1 MSLERTRIVLVGTTH
16 PGNIGAAAR
25 AMRTMGLRDLYLV
38 DPQCD
43 PGDPE
48 AVARAA
54 GAGDVLERART
65 APDLATALTGCRL
78 AFGLSARSRAER
90 QPRLELRPAAE
101 SAVAQG
107 GDGDL
112 AWVFGRERTGL
123 TNAELDHCHYL
134 VQIPTDPDYSSLNV
148 AQSVQ
153 LVAWELRMA
162 AAAGGPVQGQA
173 EEPPAAVDTL
183 ERFFDHLEEMAGRV
197 GYLDRH
203 NPALTMRRLR
213 NIFRRAWLTEDE
225 VRMLRGLISHVL
237 NPRRWRESNCRKG

>member
-25 AMRTMGLRDLYLV
+25 AMRTMGLRDLCLV

-43 PGDPE
+43 PDDPE

-54 GAGDVLERART
+54 GAGEVLEQAQRY
-65 APDLATALTGCRL
+65 PDLASALAGCRL
-78 AFGLSARSRAER
+78 AFGLSARIRAER
-90 QPRLELRPAAE
+90 QPRLALRPAAE
-101 SAVAQG
+101 SAAAEG
-107 GDGDL
+107 GEGGL

-134 VQIPTDPDYSSLNV
+134 VQIPTDADYSSLNV

-162 AAAGGPVQGQA
+162 AEVGGALPQPET

-183 ERFFDHLEEMAGRV
+183 ERFFVHLEEMAGRV

-213 NIFRRAWLTEDE
+213 NIFRRARLTEDE
-225 VRMLRGLISHVL
+225 VRMLRGLLSHVL
-237 NPRRWRESNCRKG
+237 NPRRWRK

>member
-1 MSLERTRIVLVGTTH
+1 LSLERTRIVLVGTTH

-25 AMRTMGLRDLYLV
+25 AMRTMGLRQLHLV
-38 DPQCD
+38 DPQCRAD
-43 PGDPE
+43 DPE

-54 GAGDVLERART
+54 GADDVLGRARHH
-65 APDLATALTGCRL
+65 ADLASALAGCRL

-90 QPRLELRPAAE
+90 QPRLALRPAAE
-101 SAVAQG
+101 SAAAEG
-107 GDGDL
+107 GEGDL

-134 VQIPTDPDYSSLNV
+134 VQIPTDSDYSSLNV

-153 LVAWELRMA
+153 LAAWELRMA
-162 AAAGGPVQGQA
+162 AGAGTLPQPEA

-183 ERFFDHLEEMAGRV
+183 ERFFGHLEEMAGRV

-213 NIFRRAWLTEDE
+213 NIFRRARLTEDE
-225 VRMLRGLISHVL
+225 VRMLRGLFSHVL
-237 NPRRWRESNCRKG
+237 NPRRWREQDGWKG